1 MTYKELL
8 SQLQSLTEEQLN
20 QDVCVCDSGFDS
32 DPEYYQ
38 SGVEFVFAT
47 EECDVLDVDHPI
59 IRF

>member
-8 SQLQSLTEEQLN
+8 QQLQQLTEDQLN
-20 QDVCVCDSGFDS
+20 QDVCVYDTGTD
-32 DPEYYQ
+32 EYYQ

-47 EECDVLDVDHPI
+47 DECDVLDVDHPI